1 MANAFTGES
10 LLVRRAELKDLK
22 KSRQALRQSVSIGGA
37 FCVWEVAF
45 WGYLLYD
52 GGTKRGAAPA
62 KEKGVIRMKIA
73 IVYQSMTG
81 NTLTLAQAIREALAG
96 EEIVYFGKPGQVPE
110 ADLYLVG
117 SWTDK
122 GSCHQSVAEYLKSL
136 EGKTLAYF
144 GTAGFGGS
152 DDYYALLF
160 QRVSALIPQG
170 TRVLG
175 SYYCQ
180 GKMPQSVRQR
190 YEKLL
195 EDHPGDKQLEENLEN
210 FDRALSH
217 PDKVDLKQAGNWAKQ
232 MVSLALEEG

>member
-1 MANAFTGES
+1 
-10 LLVRRAELKDLK
+10 
-22 KSRQALRQSVSIGGA
+22 
-37 FCVWEVAF
+37 
-45 WGYLLYD
+45 
-52 GGTKRGAAPA
+52 
-62 KEKGVIRMKIA
+62 MKIA
-73 IVYQSMTG
+73 IVYQTMTG
-81 NTLTLAQAIREALAG
+81 NTEAVAKAIREALAG

-122 GSCHQSVAEYLKSL
+122 GLCHQSVADYLKSL
-136 EGKTLAYF
+136 DGKTLAYF

-152 DDYYALLF
+152 DDYYGLLF
-160 QRVSALIPQG
+160 QRISALIPQG

-175 SYYCQ
+175 NFYCQ

-195 EDHPGDKQLEENLEN
+195 EEHPGEKQMEENLEN

-217 PDKVDLKQAGNWAKQ
+217 PDGEDLDQAKEWAKR
-232 MVSLALEEG
+232 MVSLAENRG